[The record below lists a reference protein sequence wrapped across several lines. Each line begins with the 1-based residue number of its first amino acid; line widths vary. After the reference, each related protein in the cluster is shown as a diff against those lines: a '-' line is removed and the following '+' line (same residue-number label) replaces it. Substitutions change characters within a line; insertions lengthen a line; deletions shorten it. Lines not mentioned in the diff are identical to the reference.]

1 MHYSFL
7 RQLFFLF
14 LLVKDKNNEK
24 IFKILIT
31 FYIALTNVTI
41 SQQVK
46 HCGEFVPARTST
58 KELKQ
63 FTNAVMPQVKE
74 KNAYIY
80 IYLYIIILIGGGPFF
95 SF

>member
-46 HCGEFVPARTST
+46 HWGEFVPARTST

-80 IYLYIIILIGGGPFF
+80 IYIIILIGGGPFF